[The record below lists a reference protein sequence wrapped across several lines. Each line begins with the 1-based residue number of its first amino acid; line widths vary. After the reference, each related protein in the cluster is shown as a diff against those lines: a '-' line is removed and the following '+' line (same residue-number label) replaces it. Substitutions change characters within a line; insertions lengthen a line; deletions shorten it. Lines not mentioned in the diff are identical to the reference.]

1 MEQYTYNEFEVASK
15 TTVKQAARQFAEAFV
30 ETPQYLAFEK
40 AYYAYS
46 KDEKAQKALQEF
58 QAKQASLQAM
68 LMLNAV
74 SEADKVELTRLRDNF
89 YNQPSVLEYSKSQSE
104 LVAISQEIGD
114 MITEAVG
121 MDFGNACRT
130 GGGCCG

>member
-1 MEQYTYNEFEVASK
+1 VEQYTYHEFEVASK

-30 ETPQYLAFEK
+30 EMPQYLAFEQ

-46 KDEKAQKALQEF
+46 KDEKAQEALQEF
-58 QAKQASLQAM
+58 QAKQASLQAL

-74 SEADKVELTRLRDNF
+74 SEADKAELTRLRDKF
-89 YNQPSVLEYSKSQSE
+89 YNLPSIMEYSKAQNE
-104 LVAISQEIGD
+104 LVAVSQEIGD
-114 MITEAVG
+114 MITEAIG
-121 MDFGNACRT
+121 INFGNACRT